1 MNLRYKKGYVFERQ
15 VMEKLI
21 KDGYF
26 VIRAAGSHG
35 PFDLVAIRGF
45 DVKGI
50 QCKLNGKITNEE
62 ISKMK
67 YYGEKYGILPML
79 AWKNEDGI
87 HLKAID

>member
-1 MNLRYKKGYVFERQ
+1 MTQYQRGYRFERE
-15 VMEKLI
+15 VMRKLI
-21 KDGYF
+21 NDGYF

-35 PFDLVAIRGF
+35 VFDLIAIRGF

-62 ISKMK
+62 INKMK

-79 AWKNEDGI
+79 AWKDENGI
-87 HLKAID
+87 HLKVID

>member
-1 MNLRYKKGYVFERQ
+1 MTQYQRGYRFERE
-15 VMEKLI
+15 VMFKLI
-21 KDGYF
+21 NDGYF

-50 QCKLNGKITNEE
+50 QCKINGKITNEE

-67 YYGEKYGILPML
+67 YYGEKYGILPMI
-79 AWKNEDGI
+79 AWKDKEGI
-87 HLKAID
+87 HLKVID